1 MSIHIYD
8 VPKRARKKAKKRER
22 KIERENAQKAGIKIE
37 DPHLARS
44 LARQLN

>member
-8 VPKRARKKAKKRER
+8 VPKKGQKKAKKRER
-22 KIERENAQKAGIKIE
+22 DAQKAGIKIE

>member
-8 VPKRARKKAKKRER
+8 VPKRARKKAKKRAR
-22 KIERENAQKAGIKIE
+22 ERENAQKAGIKIE